1 MTRHDCVAV
10 HEMMESHKSHS
21 YDRNLPRFLHTPTA
35 TATLGEANLRDLKEE
50 SAPIPRGS
58 ISLRQ
63 VYEPELRNLPQG
75 LLREVHLQVLVRNVR
90 PYNQ

>member
-21 YDRNLPRFLHTPTA
+21 YDRNLQQFSRMPTA
-35 TATLGEANLRDLKEE
+35 TATLGEANLRDPQEE
-50 SAPIPRGS
+50 SVPIPRES
-58 ISLRQ
+58 ISLQQ
-63 VYEPELRNLPQG
+63 VCALELRNQPQG